1 MQETDFPATDGFAPL
16 DPPILLGLDPVFLI
30 GLILLVLA
38 LAAAMYLF
46 GRRSGGQD
54 RGSDDAPAQIHADIL
69 KLSRAAMAAEMETSR
84 AQLNRV
90 LDPEASNVTLD
101 TLSRAA
107 RVLGH
112 SLRVELV

>member
-1 MQETDFPATDGFAPL
+1 
-16 DPPILLGLDPVFLI
+16 
-30 GLILLVLA
+30 
-38 LAAAMYLF
+38 
-46 GRRSGGQD
+46 
-54 RGSDDAPAQIHADIL
+54 
-69 KLSRAAMAAEMETSR
+69 MAAEMETSR

-112 SLRVELV
+112 SLKVELV